1 MAKILIVEDEV
12 MINELIMRNLQ
23 AVGHQCA
30 QAYDGGT
37 AVQMAQ
43 TGNFDL
49 LILDVMLPEMS
60 GFEVIEHIPDTP
72 VIFLTAKGSI
82 NDKLRG
88 LRLGAEDYMVK
99 PFEMLELIA
108 RVDVVLRRRKVK
120 SELFH
125 LGDVT
130 FSFDTLQVEKAGQ
143 AVELT
148 PQELQL
154 LEVLIRNRNIALSR
168 QKLLDLAWGFD
179 YLGDIRTVDVH
190 IQKLR
195 KKLDWNDYIKTVYK
209 YGYRLELPHS

>member
-1 MAKILIVEDEV
+1 MANILIVEDEV
-12 MINELIMRNLQ
+12 MINELILRNLQ
-23 AVGHQCA
+23 AVGHRCA
-30 QAYDGGT
+30 QAYDGYS

-43 TGNFDL
+43 SGAFDL
-49 LILDVMLPEMS
+49 LILDVMLPQLS
-60 GFEVIEHIPDTP
+60 GFEIIERIPDIP

-88 LRLGAEDYMVK
+88 LRLGAEDYLVK

-120 SELFH
+120 SDLFR

-130 FSFDTLQVEKAGQ
+130 FSFDTMQVEKAGRP
-143 AVELT
+143 VELT

-195 KKLDWNDYIKTVYK
+195 KKLDWFDYIKTVYK
-209 YGYRLELPHS
+209 FGYRLELP

>member
-1 MAKILIVEDEV
+1 MANILIAEDEV
-12 MINELIMRNLQ
+12 MINELILRNLQ
-23 AVGHQCA
+23 AVGHRCA
-30 QAYDGGT
+30 QAYDGYS

-43 TGNFDL
+43 SGAFDL
-49 LILDVMLPEMS
+49 LILDVMLPQLS
-60 GFEVIEHIPDTP
+60 GFEVIERIPDIP

-88 LRLGAEDYMVK
+88 LRLGAEDYLVK

-108 RVDVVLRRRKVK
+108 RVDVVFRRRKVK
-120 SELFH
+120 SDLFR

-130 FSFDTLQVEKAGQ
+130 FSFDTMQVEKAGRP
-143 AVELT
+143 VELT

-154 LEVLIRNRNIALSR
+154 LDVLIRNRNIALSR

-195 KKLDWNDYIKTVYK
+195 KKLDWFDYIKTVYK
-209 YGYRLELPHS
+209 FGYRLELP

>member
-1 MAKILIVEDEV
+1 MANILIVEDEV
-12 MINELIMRNLQ
+12 MINELILRNLQ
-23 AVGHQCA
+23 AVGHRCA
-30 QAYDGGT
+30 QAYDGYS

-43 TGNFDL
+43 SGAFDL
-49 LILDVMLPEMS
+49 LILDVMLPQLS
-60 GFEVIEHIPDTP
+60 GFEIIERIPDIP

-88 LRLGAEDYMVK
+88 LRLGAEDYLVK

-120 SELFH
+120 SDLFR

-130 FSFDTLQVEKAGQ
+130 FSLDTMQVEKAGRP
-143 AVELT
+143 VELT

-195 KKLDWNDYIKTVYK
+195 KKLDWFDYIKTVYK
-209 YGYRLELPHS
+209 FGYRLELP

>member
-1 MAKILIVEDEV
+1 MANILIAEDEV
-12 MINELIMRNLQ
+12 MINELILRNLQ
-23 AVGHQCA
+23 AVGHRCA
-30 QAYDGGT
+30 QAYDGCS

-43 TGNFDL
+43 SGAFDL
-49 LILDVMLPEMS
+49 LILDVMLPQLS
-60 GFEVIEHIPDTP
+60 GFEVIERIPDIP

-88 LRLGAEDYMVK
+88 LRLGAEDYLVK

-120 SELFH
+120 SDLFR

-130 FSFDTLQVEKAGQ
+130 FSFDTMQVEKAGRP
-143 AVELT
+143 VELT

-195 KKLDWNDYIKTVYK
+195 KKLDWFDYIKTVYK
-209 YGYRLELPHS
+209 FGYRLELP